1 MEKKF
6 RPSRMENR
14 HFCLSER
21 PSHFSK
27 GALRADTMA
36 YCLAA
41 TASDKAESGNRMYHC
56 ACLGQPSS
64 TEQLRALRRVQNAL
78 RALLGH
84 VRRAA
89 PAAWVAH
96 WHSSE
101 PEQDQQERLSAPRL
115 QSGGQSYLKLRAFFG
130 CFCVIELKI
139 FFAGLRPAPRWGSR
153 PRPRSGR
160 SSPSA
165 LSGGAHPG

>member
-1 MEKKF
+1 MHKWFIVVQRQIRGFLGILSNFGFCMEKKF
-6 RPSRMENR
+6 RPTRMENR

-27 GALRADTMA
+27 GALRADIMA

-64 TEQLRALRRVQNAL
+64 AEQLRALRRVQNAL

-96 WHSSE
+96 WHSS
-101 PEQDQQERLSAPRL
+101 
-115 QSGGQSYLKLRAFFG
+115 
-130 CFCVIELKI
+130 
-139 FFAGLRPAPRWGSR
+139 
-153 PRPRSGR
+153 
-160 SSPSA
+160 
-165 LSGGAHPG
+165 

>member
-1 MEKKF
+1 MHKWFIVVQRQIRAFLGILSNFGFCMEKKF
-6 RPSRMENR
+6 RPTRMENR

-27 GALRADTMA
+27 GALRADIMA

-56 ACLGQPSS
+56 ACLGQPISA
-64 TEQLRALRRVQNAL
+64 EQLRALRRVQNAL

-115 QSGGQSYLKLRAFFG
+115 QSGGQSTVSQTPRFFWLFLRSLA
-130 CFCVIELKI
+130 
-139 FFAGLRPAPRWGSR
+139 
-153 PRPRSGR
+153 
-160 SSPSA
+160 
-165 LSGGAHPG
+165 